1 MKIPKQNIEDEK
13 KRLLKR
19 LMGKDSPTKAKA
31 IIILSLIDHET
42 EDSLAKKLL
51 LLAKEFNY

>member
-1 MKIPKQNIEDEK
+1 MKIPEQIIEDEK

-19 LMGKDSPTKAKA
+19 LIGKDSARKSKA

-51 LLAKEFNY
+51 LLAKEFS